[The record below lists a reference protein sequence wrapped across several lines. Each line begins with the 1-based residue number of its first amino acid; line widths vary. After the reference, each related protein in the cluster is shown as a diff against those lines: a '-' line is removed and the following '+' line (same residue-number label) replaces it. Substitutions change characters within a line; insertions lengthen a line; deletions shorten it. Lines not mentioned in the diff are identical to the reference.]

1 MRNPL
6 LAPYPHPGK
15 YEGEINLTAKLDG
28 LEWGADED
36 MGDTET
42 FGYFQL
48 FTDLNS
54 GEFGDLGN
62 IAAAILETTSQGFV
76 GAVYYS
82 TEKEARA
89 AWAALESEYADFA
102 GNEEDGLVP

>member
-1 MRNPL
+1 MSNPL

-15 YEGEINLTAKLDG
+15 YEGELNLVEALDA
-28 LEWGADED
+28 LDFGADED

-42 FGYFQL
+42 FGHYQL
-48 FTDLNS
+48 FTGLDS

-62 IAAAILETTSQGFV
+62 IVAAILETTSQGFV
-76 GAVYYS
+76 GAAYYT
-82 TEKEARA
+82 TEAEARA

-102 GNEEDGLVP
+102 GDEDNT